1 MVITGS
7 AVFNFRAPTRD
18 EYYCSLIAKKM
29 SHLTDFF
36 TVLKSLF
43 KVSTSLHMLY
53 VVGVSVRTDCAP
65 LRVVSAVGVPADL
78 G

>member
-1 MVITGS
+1 
-7 AVFNFRAPTRD
+7 
-18 EYYCSLIAKKM
+18 M

-53 VVGVSVRTDCAP
+53 VVGVSVRTHGFKTHSQYCAP